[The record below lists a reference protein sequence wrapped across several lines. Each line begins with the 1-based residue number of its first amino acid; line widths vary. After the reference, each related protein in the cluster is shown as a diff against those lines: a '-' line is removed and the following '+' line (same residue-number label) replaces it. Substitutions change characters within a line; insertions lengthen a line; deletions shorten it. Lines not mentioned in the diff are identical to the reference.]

1 MANIP
6 QKIQTR
12 ISEGLKRFQPI
23 IESAKIRDVSE
34 SDTVVLLTGVLSEI
48 LGYDKYVDI
57 TTEFAIRGT
66 YCDLA
71 IKIEGKLALLL
82 EAKAIGIDLKEQHVK
97 QAVDYAANK
106 GVEWVILT
114 NAISWRI
121 YKVVFSKPIQ
131 NILVCDIDFLKLRP
145 KALEDIERIFLLS
158 KEAVSKSS
166 LDEYFT
172 QKQATNRF
180 MIGNILCEEPI
191 LNVLKKELRTIYPD
205 IKVTSEEIKS
215 VLTLD
220 VIKREIFIGEE
231 AEEAKKKISKAA
243 KKKEKQKVEKKA
255 TETTVKIL
263 EETNT
268 NATDTIV
275 NEN

>member
-1 MANIP
+1 MAAIT
-6 QKIQTR
+6 QKIQSR

-23 IESAKIRDVSE
+23 IESAKMRDVSE
-34 SDTVVLLTGVLSEI
+34 SDTVVMLTGVLSEI
-48 LGYDKYVDI
+48 LGYDKYVDV

-71 IKIEGKLALLL
+71 LKIEGKLALLL

-114 NAISWRI
+114 NAITWRI

-131 NILVCDIDFLKLRP
+131 NILVCELDFLKLRP
-145 KALEDIERIFLLS
+145 KASEDIEKLFILC

-180 MIGNILCEEPI
+180 MIGNILCEEAV
-191 LNVLKKELRTIYPD
+191 LNSIRKELKQVYPE
-205 IKVTSEEIKS
+205 IKVTIEEVSK
-215 VLTLD
+215 VLTEE
-220 VIKREIFIGEE
+220 VIKREILSGEDSD
-231 AEEAKKKISKAA
+231 EAKRKILKANKKLDKQ
-243 KKKEKQKVEKKA
+243 KKEKKA
-255 TETTVKIL
+255 DSRNIEIEVSQ
-263 EETNT
+263 
-268 NATDTIV
+268 V
-275 NEN
+275 NEGPIINEN